1 MGQQSTAAR
10 LLEQAAGVGQQLGAA
25 AWFGGQLFATTGLHP
40 GVQVLADRGERT
52 KVIDEAWH
60 RYRPYATAGLWLAK
74 ASTALRAYLLTREPD
89 GSRPTALV
97 ALNLACAAGAV
108 ASASAA
114 AYLGKRIASA
124 SPDAATPIT
133 TATEPSDET
142 PPRAQE
148 AQRWLGVSEGLALAF
163 GVGLVVT
170 SALLDR
176 AERGDAGTYGG
187 RRVAEPR
194 FGGGR
199 QPGIAGAKT
208 PESAVSPTA
217 GRQSPFAPEMV
228 R

>member
-1 MGQQSTAAR
+1 MGHRSATAR
-10 LLEQAAGVGQQLGAA
+10 VLEQAAEVGQQLGAA

-52 KVIDEAWH
+52 KVIDEAWR
-60 RYRPYATAGLWLAK
+60 RYRPYGTAGLWLAK
-74 ASTALRAYLLTREPD
+74 ASTALRTYLLAREPE
-89 GSRPTALV
+89 GGRPTALV
-97 ALNLACAAGAV
+97 TLNLACAAGAV

-114 AYLGKRIASA
+114 AYLGKRIAAA

-148 AQRWLGVSEGLALAF
+148 AQRWLGVSEGFALAF

-176 AERGDAGTYGG
+176 AERDDAGAHGG
-187 RRVAEPR
+187 RRAAEPH

-199 QPGIAGAKT
+199 QPGVAGVQT
-208 PESAVSPTA
+208 PETAVSPTA